1 MAKISGH
8 GGFLVKQVG
17 ATTGT
22 RFENS
27 SYDIDYESVNDDVTT
42 SGSEGWMEG
51 LPIVLKVNSVMIE
64 VPDDDAATFALALG
78 ILPGAVFSMWFKRG
92 ASAAFDQVQ
101 NTICKTVRISNPQT
115 GARRVS
121 IMCEYGKFF
130 RGVST
135 PTLV

>member
-8 GGFLVKQVG
+8 GGFLVKSVSG
-17 ATTGT
+17 TTGN

-27 SYDIDYESVNDDVTT
+27 SYDIDYDSVIDDVTT
-42 SGSEGWMEG
+42 SGSNGWMEG
-51 LPIVLKVNSVMIE
+51 LPIVLKVNSIMIE

-78 ILPGAVFSMWFKRG
+78 ILPGAVFTMWFKRG
-92 ASAAFDQVQ
+92 ASAVFDRVD

-121 IMCEYGKFF
+121 IACEYGIFS
-130 RGVST
+130 RGVSA
-135 PTLV
+135 PALV